1 MRSRRPILVFAA
13 ALLLASCAGTPET
26 HFYVLSSVPA
36 APAASAAGGT
46 AARRVIA
53 IGPVTL
59 PDYLD
64 QPGIVTR
71 GGPNRIYVASFHQW
85 AGSLPAMTTQALI
98 QDVAARLPGD
108 QVVAFDSGSS
118 RRPDLRVAVAIGQ
131 FDVDEAG
138 HAVVAAHFEIDA
150 AAASSAGRSA
160 HDTLTRAQAAGTSYE
175 DRAAALSQALAQ
187 LSDQIAQAIGRLG
200 PPAHPAVSLP

>member
-1 MRSRRPILVFAA
+1 MRSRRPILVLAA

-46 AARRVIA
+46 PARRVIA

-59 PDYLD
+59 PDYLN

-85 AGSLPAMTTQALI
+85 AGSLPAMATRVLI
-98 QDVAARLPGD
+98 QDVAARLPED
-108 QVVAFDSGSS
+108 RVVAFDSGSS
-118 RRPDLRVAVAIGQ
+118 RRPDLRVAVEIAQ

-138 HAVVAAHFEIDA
+138 HAVVAARFEIDA
-150 AAASSAGRSA
+150 PAASAGSSA
-160 HDTLTRAQAAGTSYE
+160 HDALARAQAAGSSYD

-187 LSDQIAQAIGRLG
+187 LSDEIAQAIGRVN
-200 PPAHPAVSLP
+200 PPAPPAVSLP